1 MMAERRRSSGDEE
14 GRSDEDDD
22 DDDKKDNDS
31 HDFAEGDFLTLDEV
45 FVFSFYGL
53 LSFLYKPF
61 LIFTLV
67 IFTYFP

>member
-14 GRSDEDDD
+14 GRSDEDD

-45 FVFSFYGL
+45 FDFLFMLCVFSLQAF
-53 LSFLYKPF
+53 F
-61 LIFTLV
+61 
-67 IFTYFP
+67 

>member
-14 GRSDEDDD
+14 GRSDEDD

-45 FVFSFYGL
+45 FVFSFYAFCL
-53 LSFLYKPF
+53 FFISLF
-61 LIFTLV
+61 
-67 IFTYFP
+67 